1 MQLTRNIKAM
11 HPDWNEKKIMYGDNV
26 RNGNSPDGLSD
37 ISENKI
43 MRLVFHDCAKYTGRL
58 STRKGLK
65 KIICYYM
72 QMELVVVMV
81 VLTGRGW
88 MQRFQ
93 MSSKN
98 QNFTVMNQ

>member
-11 HPDWNEKKIMYGDNV
+11 HPDWNEKKIMYGDKVN
-26 RNGNSPDGLSD
+26 NGNSPDGLSD

-58 STRKGLK
+58 STGKGLK
-65 KIICYYM
+65 KIIWYNM

>member
-1 MQLTRNIKAM
+1 MIVPNTQVDYPQGKVS
-11 HPDWNEKKIMYGDNV
+11 KKSYN
-26 RNGNSPDGLSD
+26 
-37 ISENKI
+37 
-43 MRLVFHDCAKYTGRL
+43 
-58 STRKGLK
+58 
-65 KIICYYM
+65 M